1 MEMKL
6 RITDLREWLPS
17 RARQHPVTTIVA
29 HATAGASATSSIA
42 WLYRLA
48 RDLIRGNEA
57 SYHYIIE
64 RDGSVTK
71 CVPIT
76 RVAFHAGRSV
86 GPNGP
91 NVNNYSI
98 GIAFANRNDGIER
111 VTPAQ
116 ESAFYALVTEIRKTC
131 PMLIWVVTHY
141 QISPGRKTDPV
152 GWSVNLNRLP
162 VKVYPWWNR

>member
-6 RITDLREWLPS
+6 RITNLREWLPS

-98 GIAFANRNDGIER
+98 GIAFANRNDGVER

-116 ESAFYALVTEIRKTC
+116 ESAFYALVAELAVAFPDLKFVT
-131 PMLIWVVTHY
+131 THY
-141 QISPGRKTDPV
+141 AISPRRKTDPV
-152 GWSVNLNRLP
+152 KWMPDARRLP
-162 VKVYPWWNR
+162 DRVRVWL